1 MVSWYATEYW
11 SAGEFVSSF
20 FKWAKT
26 DSWTV
31 SNETPNFDATYIW
44 KWSSISTRLNSMI
57 LRVVSQLRN
66 LLRYM
71 LLDSLF
77 LYLVLLPDL
86 ETNLLASQPKNAL
99 SRDLYIN
106 SYLEPRMFYDVTDS
120 GSFHGI
126 DLEHLSDQ
134 VCYWRIFYM
143 FWRFVNSSFNLK
155 NSLFFIR
162 PWDPLILIFFTFW
175 KSLFVLSSSKGS
187 VPQSKA

>member
-44 KWSSISTRLNSMI
+44 KCLSISTI
-57 LRVVSQLRN
+57 LYDDFKGGESDWNETYFVTCFLIHYFFIWFFSRIWKQIFWQVNLKNNYHVV
-66 LLRYM
+66 
-71 LLDSLF
+71 
-77 LYLVLLPDL
+77 
-86 ETNLLASQPKNAL
+86 
-99 SRDLYIN
+99 YITN

-155 NSLFFIR
+155 KFIVFHKT
-162 PWDPLILIFFTFW
+162 LGSFNFNIFYLLKKFICIIIIKRECST
-175 KSLFVLSSSKGS
+175 K
-187 VPQSKA
+187 